1 MPNRY
6 KNIDFVKTFASIPP
20 DIIDLMQKGKKNK
33 MRGILPYCVKDYNME
48 CVIYVENLLMKLIPS
63 IHVFIG

>member
-20 DIIDLMQKGKKNK
+20 DIIDLMQKSGDFGAKAPRKP
-33 MRGILPYCVKDYNME
+33 MIISE
-48 CVIYVENLLMKLIPS
+48 
-63 IHVFIG
+63 